1 MVNEDVQKC
10 LSQVQKA
17 IQSTGAKPM
26 LTIVTFVLNTDDF
39 EDIAAEYSAAA
50 GDDDGVVTL
59 TLSPTIRVA
68 FVKGA

>member
-1 MVNEDVQKC
+1 
-10 LSQVQKA
+10 
-17 IQSTGAKPM
+17 M

-59 TLSPTIRVA
+59 TLSPALRVA
-68 FVKGA
+68 FVKGE